1 MKKIEFAYIS
11 VELPDETGKVV
22 VLKNKRKKA
31 PNQMSKESKERKR
44 EKVLDGRK
52 QKRKKESSR
61 SKDRKKTKEKRNIL
75 DQRSEENK
83 GNIQKGFRTKK
94 YVNKPTELSQA
105 NKKRKEA
112 TQLEVLLSL

>member
-1 MKKIEFAYIS
+1 MKMK
-11 VELPDETGKVV
+11 
-22 VLKNKRKKA
+22 
-31 PNQMSKESKERKR
+31 
-44 EKVLDGRK
+44 KVLDGRK